1 MVLKKILLIGRSGQ
15 IGSELFCTLS
25 TLGSVIAP
33 NSREL
38 DICNLAKIRAV
49 IQEIKP
55 DVIVNAAAYTAVD
68 QAEKNI
74 EATYALNAEA
84 PKVLAEEA
92 KKNKS
97 LLVHYSTDYVFDG
110 LLGTYQEDDIV
121 NPQSVYGTS
130 KQKGE
135 EYIRNSGCNHLILR
149 TSWVYGA
156 YRNNFYLT
164 MCRLAKEH
172 KEIRVVND
180 QMGCPTWSFLIALA
194 TSQILAQEKAYAG
207 SESGTYHLCSNGS
220 ASWYDFAKEIL
231 KDTPVKVTPITT
243 SEFPTLAMRPKDSR
257 MNCEK
262 LEKHFGVMLPDW
274 KESFELFRSRL

>member
-1 MVLKKILLIGRSGQ
+1 M
-15 IGSELFCTLS
+15 
-25 TLGSVIAP
+25 
-33 NSREL
+33 
-38 DICNLAKIRAV
+38 
-49 IQEIKP
+49 
-55 DVIVNAAAYTAVD
+55 
-68 QAEKNI
+68 
-74 EATYALNAEA
+74 
-84 PKVLAEEA
+84 
-92 KKNKS
+92 
-97 LLVHYSTDYVFDG
+97 
-110 LLGTYQEDDIV
+110 

-262 LEKHFGVMLPDW
+262 LEKHFGVMLQDW

>member
-84 PKVLAEEA
+84 QKCLR
-92 KKNKS
+92 KK
-97 LLVHYSTDYVFDG
+97 
-110 LLGTYQEDDIV
+110 QRRI
-121 NPQSVYGTS
+121 
-130 KQKGE
+130 
-135 EYIRNSGCNHLILR
+135 
-149 TSWVYGA
+149 
-156 YRNNFYLT
+156 
-164 MCRLAKEH
+164 
-172 KEIRVVND
+172 
-180 QMGCPTWSFLIALA
+180 
-194 TSQILAQEKAYAG
+194 KAY
-207 SESGTYHLCSNGS
+207 
-220 ASWYDFAKEIL
+220 
-231 KDTPVKVTPITT
+231 
-243 SEFPTLAMRPKDSR
+243 
-257 MNCEK
+257 
-262 LEKHFGVMLPDW
+262 
-274 KESFELFRSRL
+274 

>member
-15 IGSELFCTLS
+15 IGSELFCALS
-25 TLGSVIAP
+25 TLGSVFAP
-33 NSREL
+33 DSCEL
-38 DICNLAKIRAV
+38 DLCKPAKIREI

-74 EATYALNAEA
+74 EAAYSLNAEA
-84 PKVLAEEA
+84 PKKLAEEA
-92 KKNKS
+92 EKNNS

-110 LLGTYQEDDIV
+110 LSGAYKEEDTV
-121 NPQSVYGTS
+121 NPQSVYGKS

-149 TSWVYGA
+149 TSWVYGV

-172 KEIRVVND
+172 EEIRVVND

-194 TSQILAQEKAYAG
+194 TSQILGQEKAYAQ
-207 SESGTYHLCSNGS
+207 SKSGTYHLCSSGS
-220 ASWYDFAKEIL
+220 ASWYDFAREIL
-231 KDTPVKVTPITT
+231 KDTSAKITPITT
-243 SEFPTLAMRPKDSR
+243 SEFPTLAMRPRDSR

-262 LEKHFGVMLPDW
+262 LEQHFGIMLPDW
-274 KESFELFRSRL
+274 KESFKLFQSRV

>member
-33 NSREL
+33 SSREL
-38 DICNLAKIRAV
+38 DICNPAKIREM
-49 IQEIKP
+49 IQEIAP

-74 EATYALNAEA
+74 EAAYSLNAEA
-84 PKVLAEEA
+84 PKVIAEEA

-110 LLGTYQEDDIV
+110 LLGAYREEDIV
-121 NPQSVYGTS
+121 NPQSVYGKS

-135 EYIRNSGCNHLILR
+135 DYIRSSGCDYLILR

-164 MCRLAKEH
+164 MLRLAKEQ

-180 QMGCPTWSFLIALA
+180 QIGCPTWSFLIALA
-194 TSQILAQEKAYAG
+194 TSQILGQEKAYDA
-207 SESGTYHLCSNGS
+207 SESGTYHLCGSGS

-231 KDTPVKVTPITT
+231 KDTSVKITPITT
-243 SEFPTLAMRPKDSR
+243 SEFPTLAARPKDSR

-262 LEKHFGVMLPDW
+262 LEKHFGVMLQDW